1 MLFSTANSMMLFK
14 LSSMPIRQRSSQQ
27 RANCNGADPD
37 MELTLKEFLRGGKEQ
52 LTAAGF
58 PEVDA
63 EHLLA
68 HVLGISRMELHN
80 PVTVENAI
88 NAIGDI
94 AVIEETFWKLLD
106 RRCAHEPLQYLTG
119 VAYFRYLELQVGPG
133 VLVPRPES
141 ELLVDAVLRNIEGRE
156 GAVSVVDLGAGSGA
170 LTLAIA
176 TEAPQTHLIA
186 VEKDPAAVNWL
197 RKNVSRIDETVRI
210 LESDVEDALDGVKC
224 DVVIANPP
232 YIPDG
237 QELPQDVAEH
247 EPAVALFGGEDG
259 MAIPR
264 RFINAAARLLKSG
277 GFLAIEHH
285 ESQPID
291 IAAAML
297 ADFENIQCH
306 NDLVGRPRF
315 TTGTRR

>member
-1 MLFSTANSMMLFK
+1 
-14 LSSMPIRQRSSQQ
+14 
-27 RANCNGADPD
+27 
-37 MELTLKEFLRGGKEQ
+37 MELTFKEFLRSGKEQ
-52 LTAAGF
+52 LSAAGF

-68 HVLGISRMELHN
+68 HVLGISRMDLHN
-80 PVTVENAI
+80 PVAVENAI
-88 NAIGDI
+88 VAIGDTTI
-94 AVIEETFWKLLD
+94 IEETFWKLLD

-141 ELLVDAVLRNIEGRE
+141 ELLVEAVLKNIESRE

-176 TEAPQTHLIA
+176 TEAPRTHLVA
-186 VEKDPAAVNWL
+186 VEKDPAAAQWL

-210 LESDVEDALDGVKC
+210 IEADVEDALDGVKC

-232 YIPDG
+232 YIPNG
-237 QELPQDVAEH
+237 QALPKDVADH
-247 EPAVALFGGEDG
+247 EPAIALFGGSDG
-259 MAIPR
+259 MEIPR
-264 RFINAAARLLKSG
+264 RFINAAARLLKRG

-285 ESQPID
+285 ESQPVD

-297 ADFENIQCH
+297 KDFDEVELH

-315 TTGTRR
+315 TTGIRR

>member
-1 MLFSTANSMMLFK
+1 MLFK
-14 LSSMPIRQRSSQQ
+14 LSSMPIRQRSSQL
-27 RANCNGADPD
+27 RANCYGADPD

-94 AVIEETFWKLLD
+94 TVIEETFWKLLD

-141 ELLVDAVLRNIEGRE
+141 ELLVDAVFKNIEVRE

-170 LTLAIA
+170 LSLAIA

-186 VEKDPAAVNWL
+186 VEKDPAAVEWL

-237 QELPQDVAEH
+237 QELPRDVAEH

-259 MAIPR
+259 MTIPR

-297 ADFENIQCH
+297 ADFENIECH